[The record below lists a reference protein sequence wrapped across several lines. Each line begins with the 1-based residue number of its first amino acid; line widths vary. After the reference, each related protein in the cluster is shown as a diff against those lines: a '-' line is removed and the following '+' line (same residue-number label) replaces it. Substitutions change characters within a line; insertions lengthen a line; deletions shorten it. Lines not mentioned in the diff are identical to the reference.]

1 MRRDAG
7 NYGEPRAV
15 EHDPGQPEM
24 TTVASNHGDNGDAAA
39 ASEADNLGVDT
50 GHERRRGE
58 GRKGA
63 LAHHELNCE
72 VGEVGESS
80 TATKSASAC
89 GRCRGGG
96 AAAN

>member
-24 TTVASNHGDNGDAAA
+24 TTVASNHGDNGDAAS

-50 GHERRRGE
+50 GHERRRGKIE
-58 GRKGA
+58 KGHW
-63 LAHHELNCE
+63 LTTN
-72 VGEVGESS
+72 S
-80 TATKSASAC
+80 TARSARSERARRRRNRRRRAV
-89 GRCRGGG
+89 GV
-96 AAAN
+96 AVVVLQ